1 MWHKFATTFLASF
14 FCVALLFQQ
23 QARAQDRFE
32 ISLFPAYHVINSDK
46 VSAAPN
52 VSRTDWVFGGNIT
65 ARFRIRDLPLAYSI
79 GYSQGKSTILETDF
93 RIPPPISNYS
103 VDLRYRT
110 LPQELFLV
118 TAISDRVGL
127 LTGINVTAQD
137 RTLQYTGLDLKDDR
151 LFSMGVGLSGKIHMV
166 LNSFSSGNGHTFV
179 NLAVRWTEFIYH
191 DANNRNLDDF
201 TLRHVSVSPQFGVSY
216 SFN

>member
-1 MWHKFATTFLASF
+1 MWQKTVIILLASF
-14 FCVALLFQQ
+14 FCVALTFQQ
-23 QARAQDRFE
+23 QARAQERFE
-32 ISLFPAYHVINSDK
+32 ISLFPAYHLINSDK

-79 GYSQGKSTILETDF
+79 GYSEGKSTILETDF
-93 RIPPPISNYS
+93 RIPSASDYS